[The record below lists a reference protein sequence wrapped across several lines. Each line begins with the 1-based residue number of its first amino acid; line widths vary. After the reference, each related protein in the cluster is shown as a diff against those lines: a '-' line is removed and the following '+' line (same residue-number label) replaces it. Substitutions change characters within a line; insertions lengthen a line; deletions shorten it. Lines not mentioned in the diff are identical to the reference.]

1 MQGCHGEQDRKRA
14 PHDSLLSGLAGR
26 GRLTFKSFQRSSL
39 LPALA
44 EGRRGPQRGISQPQ
58 QKLPA
63 VVWGSPGKTASG
75 RDLRLVVS
83 DSGAVRKDVKAYF
96 FTLKLREVIREVP

>member
-1 MQGCHGEQDRKRA
+1 MLLGTASLERSGFLDPQILLAR
-14 PHDSLLSGLAGR
+14 LLS
-26 GRLTFKSFQRSSL
+26 SSS
-39 LPALA
+39 ALA